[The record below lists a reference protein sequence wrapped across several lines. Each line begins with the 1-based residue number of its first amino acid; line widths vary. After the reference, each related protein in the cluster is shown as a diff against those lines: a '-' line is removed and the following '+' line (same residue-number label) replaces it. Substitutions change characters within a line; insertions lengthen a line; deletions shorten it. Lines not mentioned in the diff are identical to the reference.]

1 MFNKLKLKEL
11 VKSMYDVADVENG
24 YNYWF
29 NKLLNICLSM
39 FKYNNCPETIPERE
53 IALNIIMLG
62 YCIFMKKNGL
72 PYVVPSTLYNEQK
85 SPYYYPKSAVYAQP
99 ALGSA
104 NLDIGANCEIIYCNK
119 LQANAFMLPT
129 DGGLL
134 TFIQRY
140 ARMLADIE
148 STINIYTV
156 NCRLTSFPTAA
167 NDNVKNSI
175 ERLFQKVTL
184 GRRGVIS
191 DNAIVEQFRN
201 IDIGTSINRD
211 GINDLLIARDKILEM
226 FYRDIG
232 IKMYNPKKAQVNEE
246 ELESNNQLLVVN
258 TSEMIDTQ
266 NEGFINVNKF
276 LGTDMNVEMSDA
288 FKISNNVFTEGG
300 NEYAAEIEE

>member
-53 IALNIIMLG
+53 IALNVIMLG

-72 PYVVPSTLYNEQK
+72 SYVVPSTLYNEQK

-104 NLDIGANCEIIYCNK
+104 NLDIGVNCEIIYCNK

-140 ARMLADIE
+140 SRMLADIE

-266 NEGFINVNKF
+266 NAGFINVNKF

-300 NEYAAEIEE
+300 NEYAAEINE